1 MPTVSVKKN
10 STISPTLLTAIKS
23 DEKAFSRYIET
34 SNDGGIIKL
43 LQKLGRLEDPILSKE
58 LLKLLKN
65 SNSKI
70 RALVLKNLAKLGDI
84 ELLDNFMELAL
95 HDSSTDVRREA
106 ASAVGRLRNK
116 DAINSLIKLLS
127 DKDPKVIQQAIRGLI
142 VFKHNSDAVSALKK
156 LKNHPNEQIQ
166 DLIRGLNSIEKKS
179 KKFIKKDSDS
189 FHNIAINSDTIEAM
203 KVMPEEIIDLTFTS
217 PPYYNARDYSIY
229 SSYDEYLNFLKEV
242 FSDLLRITK
251 EGRFLVVNSSPVIVP
266 RVSRAHA
273 SRRYPIPFDLHGILV
288 KIGWEFIDDIIWV
301 KPEASAKNRNAGFLQ
316 NRKPLAYKPNSISE
330 MLMVYRKKTDK
341 LIDWNIKQ
349 YSKEIVSKSLVK
361 DGYETSNIWYVDPTF
376 SKKHSAIFPK
386 ELCRKVIEYYSY
398 VGDLVF
404 DPFAGSGT
412 LGLVAAENDR
422 NFILTE
428 VDKQYFSSMKD
439 VLTSPNLFQSRDD
452 ITFVDLE
459 LLKNRIISNS

>member
-1 MPTVSVKKN
+1 MK
-10 STISPTLLTAIKS
+10 
-23 DEKAFSRYIET
+23 
-34 SNDGGIIKL
+34 
-43 LQKLGRLEDPILSKE
+43 IL
-58 LLKLLKN
+58 
-65 SNSKI
+65 
-70 RALVLKNLAKLGDI
+70 
-84 ELLDNFMELAL
+84 
-95 HDSSTDVRREA
+95 
-106 ASAVGRLRNK
+106 
-116 DAINSLIKLLS
+116 
-127 DKDPKVIQQAIRGLI
+127 
-142 VFKHNSDAVSALKK
+142 
-156 LKNHPNEQIQ
+156 
-166 DLIRGLNSIEKKS
+166 
-179 KKFIKKDSDS
+179 
-189 FHNIAINSDTIEAM
+189 
-203 KVMPEEIIDLTFTS
+203 PEEIIDLTFTS

-242 FSDLLRITK
+242 FSNLLRVTK

-349 YSKEIVSKSLVK
+349 YPEEIVSKSLVK

-376 SKKHSAIFPK
+376 SKKHSAVFPK
-386 ELCRKVIEYYSY
+386 ELCQKVIEYYSY

-412 LGLVAAENDR
+412 LGLVAQEIDR

-428 VDKQYFSSMKD
+428 VDNQYFSSMKEL
-439 VLTSPNLFQSRDD
+439 LTSPNLFQSKSD
-452 ITFVDLE
+452 ISFLDQKLF
-459 LLKNRIISNS
+459 KKRIESNL

>member
-1 MPTVSVKKN
+1 VLS
-10 STISPTLLTAIKS
+10 AIKS
-23 DEKAFSRYIET
+23 DEKAFSKYIQT
-34 SNDGGIIKL
+34 SNDGGTIKL
-43 LQKLGRLEDPILSKE
+43 LEKLGRLEDSKLSGE
-58 LLKLLKN
+58 LLKLLRN

-70 RALVLKNLAKLGDI
+70 RALALKNLAKLGDI

-95 HDSSTDVRREA
+95 HDSSTDVRRES
-106 ASAVGRLRNK
+106 ASAIGRLRHK
-116 DAINSLIKLLS
+116 DAIDSLIVLLI

-142 VFKHNSDAVSALKK
+142 VFKHNNDALSALKK

-166 DLIRGLNSIEKKS
+166 DLIRGMNSLEKKS
-179 KKFIKKDSDS
+179 NKFVKKNSDL

-203 KVMPEEIIDLTFTS
+203 RIMPEEIIDLTFTS

-242 FSDLLRITK
+242 FLNLLRITK

-349 YSKEIVSKSLVK
+349 YSEEIVSKSLVK

-376 SKKHSAIFPK
+376 SKKHSAVFPK

-412 LGLVAAENDR
+412 LGLVAAETNR

-428 VDKQYFSSMKD
+428 VDKQYFSSMRD
-439 VLTSPNLFQSRDD
+439 LLASPNLFQSKAD
-452 ITFVDLE
+452 ISFLDQKLFE
-459 LLKNRIISNS
+459 KRIESNS

>member
-1 MPTVSVKKN
+1 MPTIPVNKN
-10 STISPTLLTAIKS
+10 TKLNSSDLTAIKS
-23 DEKAFSRYIET
+23 DEKAFSRFIKT

-43 LQKLGRLEDPILSKE
+43 LQKLGRLEDSILSSE
-58 LLKLLKN
+58 LIKLLKS

-70 RALVLKNLAKLGDI
+70 RALALKNLAKLSDI
-84 ELLDNFMELAL
+84 ELLDNFMEIAL
-95 HDSSTDVRREA
+95 NDPSTDVRREA
-106 ASAVGRLRNK
+106 ASAVGRLRHK
-116 DAINSLIKLLS
+116 DAINSLIKLLN

-142 VFKHNSDAVSALKK
+142 VFKHNIDAISALKE

-166 DLIRGLNSIEKKS
+166 DLIRGLNSLEKKS
-179 KKFIKKDSDS
+179 NKFIKKDSDL
-189 FHNIAINSDTIEAM
+189 FHNIAINWDTIEVM
-203 KVMPEEIIDLTFTS
+203 KIMPEEIIDLTFTS

-242 FSDLLRITK
+242 FSNLLRVTK

-349 YSKEIVSKSLVK
+349 YPEEIVSKSLVK

-376 SKKHSAIFPK
+376 SKKHSAVFPK
-386 ELCRKVIEYYSY
+386 ELCQKVIEYYSY

-412 LGLVAAENDR
+412 LGLVAQEIDR

-428 VDKQYFSSMKD
+428 VDNQYFSSMKEL
-439 VLTSPNLFQSRDD
+439 LTSPNLFQSKSD
-452 ITFVDLE
+452 ISFLDQKLF
-459 LLKNRIISNS
+459 KKRIESNL

>member
-1 MPTVSVKKN
+1 MNSLEKKSNKFVKKN
-10 STISPTLLTAIKS
+10 S
-23 DEKAFSRYIET
+23 
-34 SNDGGIIKL
+34 
-43 LQKLGRLEDPILSKE
+43 
-58 LLKLLKN
+58 
-65 SNSKI
+65 
-70 RALVLKNLAKLGDI
+70 
-84 ELLDNFMELAL
+84 
-95 HDSSTDVRREA
+95 
-106 ASAVGRLRNK
+106 
-116 DAINSLIKLLS
+116 
-127 DKDPKVIQQAIRGLI
+127 
-142 VFKHNSDAVSALKK
+142 
-156 LKNHPNEQIQ
+156 
-166 DLIRGLNSIEKKS
+166 DL
-179 KKFIKKDSDS
+179 

-203 KVMPEEIIDLTFTS
+203 RIMPEEIIDLTFTS

-242 FSDLLRITK
+242 FLNLLRITK

-349 YSKEIVSKSLVK
+349 YSEEIVSKSLVK

-376 SKKHSAIFPK
+376 SKKHSAVFPK

-412 LGLVAAENDR
+412 LGLVAAETNR

-428 VDKQYFSSMKD
+428 VDKQYFSSMRD
-439 VLTSPNLFQSRDD
+439 LLASPNLFQSKAD
-452 ITFVDLE
+452 ISFLDQKLFE
-459 LLKNRIISNS
+459 KRIESNS

>member
-1 MPTVSVKKN
+1 MPTIPVNKN
-10 STISPTLLTAIKS
+10 TRLNPSDLNAIKS
-23 DEKAFSRYIET
+23 DGKAFSQFIT
-34 SNDGGIIKL
+34 ISNDGGIIKL
-43 LQKLGRLEDPILSKE
+43 LQKLGRLDNSILSNE
-58 LLKLLKN
+58 LIKLLKN

-70 RALVLKNLAKLGDI
+70 RALALKNLAKLSDI
-84 ELLDNFMELAL
+84 ELLDNFMEIAL
-95 HDSSTDVRREA
+95 HDTSTDVRREA
-106 ASAVGRLRNK
+106 ASAVGRLRHK

-142 VFKHNSDAVSALKK
+142 VFKHNNDAISALKK

-166 DLIRGLNSIEKKS
+166 DLIRGLNSLEKKS
-179 KKFIKKDSDS
+179 NKFIKKDSNL
-189 FHNIAINSDTIEAM
+189 FHNIAINWDTIEAM
-203 KVMPEEIIDLTFTS
+203 KIMPEEIIDLTFTS

-242 FSDLLRITK
+242 FSNLLRVMK

-349 YSKEIVSKSLVK
+349 YPEEIVSKSLVK

-376 SKKHSAIFPK
+376 SKKHSAVFPK
-386 ELCRKVIEYYSY
+386 ELCQKVIEYYSY

-412 LGLVAAENDR
+412 LGLVAQEIDR

-428 VDKQYFSSMKD
+428 VDNQYFSSMKEL
-439 VLTSPNLFQSRDD
+439 LTSPNLFQSKSD
-452 ITFVDLE
+452 ISFLDQKLF
-459 LLKNRIISNS
+459 KKRIESNL

>member
-1 MPTVSVKKN
+1 
-10 STISPTLLTAIKS
+10 
-23 DEKAFSRYIET
+23 
-34 SNDGGIIKL
+34 
-43 LQKLGRLEDPILSKE
+43 
-58 LLKLLKN
+58 
-65 SNSKI
+65 
-70 RALVLKNLAKLGDI
+70 LAKLSDI
-84 ELLDNFMELAL
+84 ELLDNFMKIAL
-95 HDSSTDVRREA
+95 YDASTDVRREA

-116 DAINSLIKLLS
+116 DAINSLVKLLS

-142 VFKHNSDAVSALKK
+142 VFKHDKDVQSALTK
-156 LKNHPNEQIQ
+156 LAAHPNEQIQ
-166 DLIRGLNSIEKKS
+166 DLISGLNRVEKKS
-179 KKFIKKDSDS
+179 NKFVKKNTDLF
-189 FHNIAINSDTIEAM
+189 NNVAINSDTIEAM
-203 KVMPEEIIDLTFTS
+203 KIMPEEIIDLTFTS

-229 SSYDEYLNFLKEV
+229 ASYDEYLNFLKEV
-242 FSDLLRITK
+242 FLNVLRITK

-273 SRRYPIPFDLHGILV
+273 SRRYPIPFDLHGVLV

-349 YSKEIVSKSLVK
+349 YSTEIVGKSLVK
-361 DGYETSNIWYVDPTF
+361 DGYETSNVWHVDPTF
-376 SKKHSAIFPK
+376 SKKHSAVFPK
-386 ELCRKVIEYYSY
+386 ELCKRVIEYYSY

-412 LGLVAAENDR
+412 LGLVAAESDR

-428 VDKQYFSSMKD
+428 VDKLYFSSMKD
-439 VLTSPNLFQSRDD
+439 LLTSPNLFQTKSDTCFLD
-452 ITFVDLE
+452 QKLF
-459 LLKNRIISNS
+459 KKRIESNL